1 MQRRQNRALQILLVG
16 LVACGA
22 IGAIG
27 AIGASAVA
35 AAASAPRIRVG
46 SGAPLPRDARVT
58 GTAAAASTTLHLT
71 VALVPRSPSGLAAF
85 ATAVSTPGSPVFRDY
100 LTVSRFAQR
109 FGSPPAHVAAVQL
122 ALRAQGL
129 AVGSVTAN
137 HLTIPV
143 TGTASQVQRA
153 FSVSLSQVRLPSGR
167 IAYTNRQAPA
177 LPSRIAPYVQSVVG
191 LSNVTPDQPAGLSR
205 ASRAA
210 SSSQLSLPAA
220 QPRVSTGGP
229 QPCTAAQAL
238 QPSGGLTADE
248 VATAYQFSGLYGA
261 GDLGTGQ
268 TVALFEQQ
276 PYDATDV
283 ATYQAC
289 YGTGASVTNVDVDGG
304 PGPYVP
310 PSLGGSGDGES
321 ALDIEQVIGL
331 APRANILV
339 YQGPQTSTVD
349 ILSAIVSQDRAKVI
363 SSSYGVCE
371 ALTGGQTI
379 TAENTLLQE
388 AAAQGQSF
396 FISSGDS
403 GSNMCFQA
411 DQSNASL
418 SVIDPGGQPFATGVG
433 GTTLFG
439 GGTSFYTPGGPV
451 VQGVWNDGFDG
462 SRASATGG
470 GISSFFTMP
479 SYQSSAPAAV
489 GVTNPNSSAQPCGRA
504 GLCREVP
511 DVSANADPAT
521 GYPIFSDGAW
531 GITGGTSASAPLW
544 AAFTALANA
553 SPACRG
559 QSIGFANPSLYRV
572 AGTSYANNFADIT
585 LPSPIFP
592 GFFANND
599 ALVTLPSTG
608 GPNPENPNDL
618 YPVTGG
624 YDMATGL
631 GSMIAPQLAA
641 SLCAI
646 RAPVFTVTVANP
658 GTQKTVLRTRVTLRV
673 HASDSGAA
681 ALSYSATGL
690 PAGLSINASTG
701 VIAGIPTAARI
712 SRVTVGAS
720 DGFTNSASTRFTWT
734 ILGRPASSHASLG
747 GLAQGRP
754 KLAFTIGAGANAPA
768 LKSLVLSL
776 PGGLSFAKS
785 SRSLARGVAIKG
797 ANGRK
802 VKFKLSLKRG
812 KLTVALGSAAKRAAV
827 TISAPAIVVSSGLA
841 ARVARGKIKQLS
853 FALKAVDTS
862 HKSSGLTLKLKT

>member
-1 MQRRQNRALQILLVG
+1 MQRRQNRALQVVLAGLL
-16 LVACGA
+16 ACGA
-22 IGAIG
+22 VGSGAT
-27 AIGASAVA
+27 A

-58 GTAAAASTTLHLT
+58 GTAAAASTALHLT
-71 VALVPRSPSGLAAF
+71 VTLVPRNPAGLAAF
-85 ATAVSTPGSPVFRDY
+85 ATAVSTPGSPGFRDY

-109 FGSPPAHVAAVQL
+109 FGSPPAHIAAVRS

-129 AVGSVTAN
+129 TVGSVTAN

-153 FSVSLSQVRLPSGR
+153 FSVSLSQVKLPSGR

-177 LPSRIAPYVQSVVG
+177 LPSSIAPYVQGVVG

-205 ASRAA
+205 ASRASA
-210 SSSQLSLPAA
+210 SSPLSLPAA
-220 QPRVSTGGP
+220 RPRVPTGGP
-229 QPCTAAQAL
+229 QPCSSAQAL

-248 VATAYQFSGLYGA
+248 VATAYQFSGLYGG

-276 PYDATDV
+276 PYNPTDI

-289 YGTGASVTNVDVDGG
+289 YGTGASVANVDVDGG

-310 PSLGGSGDGES
+310 PSAGGSGDGES

-371 ALTGGQTI
+371 ALTGGATI
-379 TAENTLLQE
+379 NSENTLLQE

-433 GTTLFG
+433 GSTLYG
-439 GGTSFYTPGGPV
+439 GGTSFYTPGGPA

-462 SRASATGG
+462 SRASGSGG

-479 SYQSSAPAAV
+479 SYQSSAPAAL
-489 GVTNPNSSAQPCGRA
+489 GVTNSNSSAAPCGGA

-511 DVSANADPAT
+511 DVSADADPAT
-521 GYPIFSDGAW
+521 GYPVFSDGAW

-553 SPACRG
+553 LPACRG

-572 AGTSYANNFADIT
+572 AGTSYLNNFADISGA
-585 LPSPIFP
+585 SPVSSQTT
-592 GFFANND
+592 ND
-599 ALVTLPSTG
+599 ALFQFT
-608 GPNPENPNDL
+608 NPENPNGL
-618 YPVTGG
+618 FPVTAG

-646 RAPVFTVTVANP
+646 RAPLFTVTVANP
-658 GTQKTVLRTRVTLRV
+658 GTQKTALHARVTLRV

-681 ALSYSATGL
+681 TLSYSASGL

-701 VIAGIPTAARI
+701 VIAGIPTA
-712 SRVTVGAS
+712 SRTSTVTVAAS
-720 DGFTNSASTRFTWT
+720 DGFTNTGSTRFTWT
-734 ILGRPASSHASLG
+734 ILGPPASSHASLG
-747 GLAQGRP
+747 GLAQGHPR
-754 KLAFTIGAGANAPA
+754 LAFTIGAGANGPA

-776 PGGLSFAKS
+776 PSGLSFAKS
-785 SRSLARGVAIKG
+785 SHSLSRGVGIKG
-797 ANGRK
+797 SNGRK
-802 VKFKLSLKRG
+802 VRFKLSLKRG
-812 KLTVALGSAAKRAAV
+812 KLTLTLGSAAKQAAV
-827 TISAPAIVVSSGLA
+827 TISGPAISVGSGLA
-841 ARVARGKIKQLS
+841 ARVGRGKIRQLS
-853 FALKAVDTS
+853 IALKAVDSS
-862 HKSSGLTLKLKT
+862 HKTTSLTLKLKV